1 MQAGNGQSD
10 CPASD
15 DSYIKD
21 RLERLDQKIESI
33 DNRTQGKVTSAWHE
47 FIYVN
52 YAIQMP
58 CSHTK
63 LTCIA

>member
-1 MQAGNGQSD
+1 MQAGNGQSH
-10 CPASD
+10 CPAAD

-33 DNRTQGKVTSAWHE
+33 DNRTQGKAISVWHE
-47 FIYVN
+47 FYLCELCN
-52 YAIQMP
+52 SNA
-58 CSHTK
+58 SHIK